1 MYNTYNTL
9 TRSVASF
16 MYKVYAWMC
25 VGLAITA
32 VTAYWVYST
41 PELFKVIITNRI
53 VLWGLLLGQ
62 LGLVFFI
69 SAAFQKLN
77 YITNVLL
84 FSLYSG
90 LLGLT
95 LSVIFAVYQ
104 IGSIYQIFGIT
115 VAMFGFM
122 ALYGYYT
129 KTDLT
134 SFGQIMFMGLIGII
148 IAGIVNMF
156 LQNSMMNY
164 VISFIGILV
173 FTGLTA
179 YDVQR
184 IKVFGSELLNKGEE
198 ERKIALMCALTLYL
212 DFINLFLNLLNFL
225 GKKNE

>member
-1 MYNTYNTL
+1 MYNTNNIL
-9 TRSVASF
+9 ARSVSSF
-16 MYKVYAWMC
+16 MYKVYAWMSL
-25 VGLAITA
+25 GLAITA
-32 VTAYWVYST
+32 VTAYGVYST
-41 PELFKVIITNRI
+41 PELFRTIVTNRF
-53 VLWGLLLGQ
+53 
-62 LGLVFFI
+62 VFFGLIIAQLATVLFI
-69 SAAFQKLN
+69 SSAFQKFS
-77 YITNVLL
+77 YMTNVLL

-104 IGSIYQIFGIT
+104 IGSIYQIFGMT

-156 LQNSMMNY
+156 LRNSMMNY
-164 VISFIGILV
+164 IISFIGILI

-184 IKVFGSELLNKGEE
+184 IKVLGSVLLNKGEE

>member
-1 MYNTYNTL
+1 MYNMYNAL

-16 MYKVYAWMC
+16 MYKVYAWMSL
-25 VGLAITA
+25 GLAITA
-32 VTAYWVYST
+32 VTAYGVYST
-41 PELFKVIITNRI
+41 PELFRAIVTNRF
-53 VLWGLLLGQ
+53 VFFGLLIAQ
-62 LGLVFFI
+62 LGIVFYI
-69 SAAFQKLN
+69 SSAFQKLS
-77 YITNVLL
+77 YATNILL

-90 LLGLT
+90 LLGVT

-122 ALYGYYT
+122 AIYGYYT
-129 KTDLT
+129 KSDLT
-134 SFGQIMFMGLIGII
+134 SVGQVMFMGLIGII

-156 LQNSMMNY
+156 LRNTMLDY

-173 FTGLTA
+173 FTALTA

-184 IKVFGSELLNKGEE
+184 IRVLGSVLLNKGEE

-212 DFINLFLNLLNFL
+212 DFINLFLHLLNFL
-225 GKKNE
+225 GKKK

>member
-1 MYNTYNTL
+1 MYNTYNNL

-16 MYKVYAWMC
+16 MYKVYAWMSL
-25 VGLAITA
+25 GLAITA
-32 VTAYWVYST
+32 ATAYGVYST
-41 PELFKVIITNRI
+41 PELFRAIVTNRFAFFA
-53 VLWGLLLGQ
+53 LLIAQ
-62 LGLVFFI
+62 LGIVFYI
-69 SAAFQKLN
+69 SSAFQKLS
-77 YITNVLL
+77 YATNVLL

-90 LLGLT
+90 LLGMT

-104 IGSIYQIFGIT
+104 MGSIYQIFAIT
-115 VAMFGFM
+115 VGMFGFM

-164 VISFIGILV
+164 VISFIGILI

-184 IKVFGSELLNKGEE
+184 IKFLGSELLNKGEE

-212 DFINLFLNLLNFL
+212 DFINLFLHLLNFL
-225 GKKNE
+225 GKKK